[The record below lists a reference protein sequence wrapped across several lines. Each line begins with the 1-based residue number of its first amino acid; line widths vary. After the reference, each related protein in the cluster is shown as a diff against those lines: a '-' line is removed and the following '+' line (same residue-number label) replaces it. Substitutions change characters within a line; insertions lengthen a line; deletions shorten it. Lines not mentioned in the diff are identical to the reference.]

1 MSFALS
7 SGVTRD
13 VGGSGIN
20 DSSLSAL
27 SWGRGKELKQAH
39 FPLTA
44 CNLLA
49 LHSLVH
55 CSPHLS
61 PAIFLC
67 VTLFDQL
74 VEPLKQAIKL
84 AWHFRAPISE
94 LFSSTSTPDEALGIF
109 RRTIRPTVF
118 GNLFLLHY
126 YFVYA
131 EKDTG
136 GRVEVVKIPNSL
148 YLHSGARWLS
158 PHSYPLHLG
167 SFINYIFR
175 TYNRVGDA
183 TFGEVNVLF

>member
-1 MSFALS
+1 MPEMPEREREMLAITNLYNLRLS
-7 SGVTRD
+7 CQYCRSLRSSRVVCLV
-13 VGGSGIN
+13 VGCHERRRRQRHLRQLPFS
-20 DSSLSAL
+20 L
-27 SWGRGKELKQAH
+27 SWGRGKELKQAY

-49 LHSLVH
+49 LRSLVH

-84 AWHFRAPISE
+84 AWHFRAPISG
-94 LFSSTSTPDEALGIF
+94 LFSSTSTSGEALGIF

-131 EKDTG
+131 ESDTG
-136 GRVEVVKIPNSL
+136 ERVEVAKMPNSL
-148 YLHSGARWLS
+148 YLHSGAR
-158 PHSYPLHLG
+158 
-167 SFINYIFR
+167 
-175 TYNRVGDA
+175 
-183 TFGEVNVLF
+183 